1 MRLLII
7 LIILLITSCSK
18 DDGIEDGVVKE
29 SGVIVELPIIW
40 SLKRHET
47 ESGFLPTI
55 VNNNITYDGNPILI
69 FTQDEKNRTTKMID
83 IETGDEIWSWNDTYL
98 PDIETTDFR
107 DYYSQDNLITWSTGT
122 RHYLLDLET
131 GKTIWKHR
139 RDQSYY
145 IWISGIGNDYFLT
158 GPSDTLQEYYNF
170 SMVHKGDFT
179 TGELKPYL
187 MYDEHVRFDADGRI
201 TTVINTEC
209 TIYNG
214 VRYLLLDGRDPK
226 PSTQTQR
233 HFSLYNL
240 DTEEWVYQKKPVGEV
255 IGNNAGNIII
265 EDSRIYVATGRFI
278 ECHDLLTGS
287 LIWQELFD
295 HTFTFSGIVLHED
308 KIIGNCENSR
318 LYALDKMTGKIIW
331 IGEGAGTSTRLVG
344 RILNNVLYFDGGS
357 HRRIFAIDLSSGV
370 TLWKLDAQRLE
381 GRGEKT
387 GGNLYVIPGKEDEK
401 GKIVWSSN
409 EYYYCVEAAR

>member
-7 LIILLITSCSK
+7 LIVLLITACSK
-18 DDGIEDGVVKE
+18 DDGKGDGVVKE

-69 FTQDEKNRTTKMID
+69 FTEDENNRSTKMID

-107 DYYSQDNLITWSTGT
+107 DYYRHDNLITWATGT

-131 GKTIWKHR
+131 GETVWKHR

-145 IWISGIGNDYFLT
+145 IWISGIGDDYFLT
-158 GPSDTLQEYYNF
+158 GPSDTLEEYYNF

-187 MYDEHVRFDADGRI
+187 MYDEHVRSDADGRI

-226 PSTQTQR
+226 PNTQTQR

-265 EDSRIYVATGRFI
+265 EDNRVYVATGKFI

-331 IGEGAGTSTRLVG
+331 RGEGSGTSTRLTD
-344 RILNNVLYFDGGS
+344 RILNNVLYFDGGA
-357 HRRIFAIDLSSGV
+357 HRRIFAIDLSRGV
-370 TLWKLDAQRLE
+370 TLWKLDSQRLE
-381 GRGEKT
+381 GNREYT
-387 GGNLYVIPGKEDEK
+387 GGNLYVIPGKEGEK
-401 GKIVWSSN
+401 GRVVWSSN
-409 EYYYCVEAAR
+409 EYFYCVEAAR

>member
-7 LIILLITSCSK
+7 LIILLITACSK
-18 DDGIEDGVVKE
+18 DDGKGDGVVKE

-40 SLKRHET
+40 SLERHET

-69 FTQDEKNRTTKMID
+69 FTEDENNRSTKMID

-107 DYYSQDNLITWSTGT
+107 DYYRHDNLITWATGT

-131 GKTIWKHR
+131 GETVWKHR

-145 IWISGIGNDYFLT
+145 IWISGIGDDYFLT
-158 GPSDTLQEYYNF
+158 GPSDTLEEYYNF

-187 MYDEHVRFDADGRI
+187 MYDEHVRSDADGRI

-226 PSTQTQR
+226 PNTQTQR

-265 EDSRIYVATGRFI
+265 EDNRVYVATGKFI

-331 IGEGAGTSTRLVG
+331 RGEGSGTSTRLTD
-344 RILNNVLYFDGGS
+344 RILNNVLYFDGGA
-357 HRRIFAIDLSSGV
+357 HRRIFAIDLSRGV
-370 TLWKLDAQRLE
+370 TLWKLDSQRLE
-381 GRGEKT
+381 GNREYT
-387 GGNLYVIPGKEDEK
+387 GGNLYVIPGKEGEK
-401 GKIVWSSN
+401 GRVVWSSN
-409 EYYYCVEAAR
+409 EYFYCVEAAR